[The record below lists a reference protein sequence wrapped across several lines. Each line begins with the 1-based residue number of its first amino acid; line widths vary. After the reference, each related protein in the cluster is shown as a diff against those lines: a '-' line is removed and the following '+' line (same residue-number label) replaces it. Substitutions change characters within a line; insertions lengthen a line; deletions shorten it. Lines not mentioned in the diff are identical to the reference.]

1 MFHGA
6 KLNVALAHGNWFL
19 DRRVWAP
26 EQCGNA
32 IDVPLLRPFT
42 ARMRSVGVALAF
54 AGLLAGSGCAGNRN
68 SASAPGAILAPAPG
82 ATTIG
87 LQDGRPIVTPETGL
101 VGRVALINP
110 QARFAVLT
118 FPIGQMAADEQ
129 QLCVY
134 RSGLKVGELKATA
147 MRSDLNLVA
156 DIIAGEVAVGDE
168 VRDK

>member
-1 MFHGA
+1 MATGSSNGA
-6 KLNVALAHGNWFL
+6 WTPELA
-19 DRRVWAP
+19 
-26 EQCGNA
+26 GNA

-42 ARMRSVGVALAF
+42 ARMRSVGFALAL
-54 AGLLAGSGCAGNRN
+54 AGLLAASGCAGNRN
-68 SASAPGAILAPAPG
+68 VASAPGASFTPAPG
-82 ATTIG
+82 VTTIG

-118 FPIGQMAADEQ
+118 FPIGHMAADEQ

-134 RSGLKVGELKATA
+134 RNGLKVGELKATA

-156 DIIAGEVAVGDE
+156 DIVAGEVAVGDE